1 MKKVIAGLALGIALG
16 LAASAAIRTEAQFDQ
31 RCIPCSDD
39 HPCQNPL
46 TVCVPH
52 NPNTSQGCCLGYAG

>member
-1 MKKVIAGLALGIALG
+1 MKKLIAGLALGIVLG
-16 LAASAAIRTEAQFDQ
+16 LAASAAIRTEAQFDR

-39 HPCQNPL
+39 RPCQNPL

-52 NPNTSQGCCLGYAG
+52 SPNSSEGCCLGFAG